1 MNVPNVQTPQSFV
14 VREECEKAAWQN
26 GYRRKLGETDGWAAF
41 GSTTAQ
47 GAIYLA
53 AAGPSGPW
61 LLALDHGG
69 VVAELDAP
77 HAPMQGP
84 GLARYAFAT
93 LGALYAVL
101 PRVYQLAASL
111 PDAPLHDFQAK
122 TQHLP
127 KSTEAERLI
136 VQRVGQNIFRNALD
150 CYWGGAC
157 AITGIKDRTLL
168 RASHIKP
175 WAVCYSD
182 AERLDVF
189 NGLLLA
195 AHYDAAF
202 DAALISFAK
211 DGAMIHS
218 VRLSADALILLSPEA
233 GSRVSLTDKHQSY
246 LDHHRARF
254 AALETSA
261 NG

>member
-101 PRVYQLAASL
+101 PRVYRTRRQPTRRAAPRL
-111 PDAPLHDFQAK
+111 PGQDTAPTKKH
-122 TQHLP
+122 
-127 KSTEAERLI
+127 RG
-136 VQRVGQNIFRNALD
+136 R
-150 CYWGGAC
+150 
-157 AITGIKDRTLL
+157 
-168 RASHIKP
+168 
-175 WAVCYSD
+175 
-182 AERLDVF
+182 
-189 NGLLLA
+189 A
-195 AHYDAAF
+195 AHRPA
-202 DAALISFAK
+202 
-211 DGAMIHS
+211 
-218 VRLSADALILLSPEA
+218 RRPE
-233 GSRVSLTDKHQSY
+233 Y
-246 LDHHRARF
+246 F
-254 AALETSA
+254 P
-261 NG
+261 